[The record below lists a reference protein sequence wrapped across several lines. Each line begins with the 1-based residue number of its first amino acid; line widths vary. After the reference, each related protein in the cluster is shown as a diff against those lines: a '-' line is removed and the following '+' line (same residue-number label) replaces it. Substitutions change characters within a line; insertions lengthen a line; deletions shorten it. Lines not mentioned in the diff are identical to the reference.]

1 MSQEH
6 EFQIVLSFNV
16 TDLSILSCQI
26 EREKIFEFFVIFVF
40 FLNYIILPRGS
51 VRYEPLNL
59 LLANV
64 VFTVLFLEIDFLVQN
79 LVSQSNDSP
88 PEDLARHFVELLA
101 KLVQDSWSS
110 FTVECPSI
118 VVRDNN
124 LLLALELPSIEL
136 V

>member
-6 EFQIVLSFNV
+6 EFQIVLCLNV

-64 VFTVLFLEIDFLVQN
+64 VFTVLLLEVDFLVQN

-101 KLVQDSWSS
+101 KLVQDS
-110 FTVECPSI
+110 
-118 VVRDNN
+118 
-124 LLLALELPSIEL
+124 
-136 V
+136 